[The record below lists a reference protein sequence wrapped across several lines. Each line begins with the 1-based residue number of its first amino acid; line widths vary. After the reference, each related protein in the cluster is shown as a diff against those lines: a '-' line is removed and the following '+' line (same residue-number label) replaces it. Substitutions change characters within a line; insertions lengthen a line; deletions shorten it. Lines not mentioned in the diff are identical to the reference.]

1 MNDDKF
7 YSFFKPRII
16 QLLNLREKNYE
27 ENFEKISITSQTR
40 IFAYAK

>member
-27 ENFEKISITSQTR
+27 ENFYYFSNKNFRICEK
-40 IFAYAK
+40 